1 MHISEGILPWQTLA
15 AGAAL
20 TAAGV
25 AIGLK
30 RLKVER
36 VPLVAALASTFF
48 VASLIHL
55 PTPGSSVHLIL
66 NGLTGLLLGWAAFPA
81 LLVALGLQ
89 AVFFQFGGIST
100 LGVNSFNMAF
110 PAVLC
115 YYLFHRTVTGRSD
128 KRAAAAAFGA
138 GALSV
143 LLAWGFLALELRTA
157 GKPFEVA
164 ILLNL
169 FWHLPV
175 MLIEGL
181 VTMSAV
187 TFLRKVRPELLGPLH
202 ERPPAQSAGLQH
214 DTAATDGM

>member
-15 AGAAL
+15 GGAAL

-36 VPLVAALASTFF
+36 VPRVAALASAFF
-48 VASLIHL
+48 VASLIHV
-55 PTPGSSVHLIL
+55 PTFGSSVHLIL

-81 LLVALGLQ
+81 LLIALGLQ

-100 LGVNSFNMAF
+100 LGVNTFNMAL

-115 YYLFHRTVTGRSD
+115 YYLFHRVVAGRSD
-128 KRAAAAAFGA
+128 AAAAAGAFGA
-138 GALSV
+138 GALSI
-143 LLAWGFLALELRTA
+143 AFSWGCWALALQTA
-157 GKPFEVA
+157 GKPFEGA

-175 MLIEGL
+175 MLIEGF

-187 TFLRKVRPELLGPLH
+187 AFLRKVRPEMLTPM
-202 ERPPAQSAGLQH
+202 H
-214 DTAATDGM
+214 DTFETAV